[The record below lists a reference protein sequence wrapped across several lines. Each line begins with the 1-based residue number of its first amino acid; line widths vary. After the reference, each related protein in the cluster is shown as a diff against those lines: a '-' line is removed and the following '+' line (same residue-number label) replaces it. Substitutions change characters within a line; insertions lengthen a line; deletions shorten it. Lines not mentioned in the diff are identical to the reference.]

1 MPATDVAT
9 TATMESASAME
20 ATAAH
25 RVAVVAATSEA
36 ASNRGSSAVGYSVSI
51 TIAVTGA
58 TIAVTGVS
66 VPVYRPSIVAAAIAV
81 KTAVS
86 VSISAIPG
94 AGTDEHSAHEP
105 RRSIVPVRRA
115 GIRIVAVV
123 AIGAHRSRIAV
134 TVSPIHRGT
143 DPNSNR
149 HLRMR
154 ISRSREQQDT
164 EYS

>member
-9 TATMESASAME
+9 TATMESASATTME

-51 TIAVTGA
+51 TIAVTGATIAVTGA

-123 AIGAHRSRIAV
+123 AIGAHRSRVAV

-143 DPNSNR
+143 DPNSN
-149 HLRMR
+149 
-154 ISRSREQQDT
+154 
-164 EYS
+164 